1 MRTFS
6 GIIVLTILFCAGSAG
21 LSAQQAAPTADWSA
35 WQFFMGK
42 WEGEGTGS
50 PGEGTGGFSFAPDLG
65 KRILVRKNFAEY
77 PATKDR
83 PAFRHDDLMIVYQE
97 TGKPTRAEYFDNE
110 GHVIHYTVSFSAD
123 STAVVFV
130 SEASTSEPRYRLT
143 NTKDGNDKLIIT
155 FEIAPPGKPDA
166 FRQYIK
172 ASARRKI

>member
-1 MRTFS
+1 MRTFTTA
-6 GIIVLTILFCAGSAG
+6 IIAATLFNVGSTR
-21 LSAQQAAPTADWSA
+21 LSAQQAAPPADWSA
-35 WQFFMGK
+35 WKFLIGE
-42 WEGEGTGS
+42 WVGEGTGS
-50 PGEGTGGFSFAPDLG
+50 PGEGTGGFSFSPDLG
-65 KRILVRKNFAEY
+65 KRILIRKNFAEY

-97 TGKPTRAEYFDNE
+97 QGKPTRAEYFDNE

-130 SEASTSEPRYRLT
+130 TEPSLSEPRYRLT
-143 NTKDGNDKLIIT
+143 NTKEGNDKLIIA

-172 ASARRKI
+172 ASARRKD

>member
-110 GHVIHYTVSFSAD
+110 GHVIHYTAAVDTGAGRVVLTSLPDPRAPRFRFTYRRLSPD
-123 STAVVFV
+123 SLAF
-130 SEASTSEPRYRLT
+130 RF
-143 NTKDGNDKLIIT
+143 D
-155 FEIAPPGKPDA
+155 IAPPGQPDSFA
-166 FRQYIK
+166 VYVQGT
-172 ASARRKI
+172 ARRKR